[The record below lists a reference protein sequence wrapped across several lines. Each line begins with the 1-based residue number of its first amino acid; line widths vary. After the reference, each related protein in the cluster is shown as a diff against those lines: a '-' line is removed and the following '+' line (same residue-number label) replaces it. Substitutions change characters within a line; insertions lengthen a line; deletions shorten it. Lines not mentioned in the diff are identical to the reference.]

1 VRGIWPTRQDKKR
14 TIIIGGLIIILVV
27 AGLITGIAIHAA
39 NSRKTT
45 ETMILD
51 PGYTTVLPAD
61 KSITSLGGWKRV
73 SPKNATPV
81 YAYNDTIAGT
91 AISVSEQTLPE
102 SFQDDVNG
110 SIATLAKSYNATAI
124 TQVGDTIIY
133 IGTSAKGPQSV
144 IFTKNGLLI
153 LIKSEKQITN
163 TAWSS
168 YAVSLQ

>member
-1 VRGIWPTRQDKKR
+1 MRGIWQARQYKKR
-14 TIIIGGLIIILVV
+14 TIIIGGLSIVLVIG
-27 AGLITGIAIHAA
+27 AIITGIAIHAA
-39 NSRKTT
+39 NNNKTT

-61 KSITSLGGWKRV
+61 KTITSLGGWKRV
-73 SPKNATPV
+73 SPKNASPV

-102 SFQDDVNG
+102 SFQSDVNG
-110 SIATLAKSYNATAI
+110 SIADLAKAYNATAT
-124 TQVGDTIIY
+124 TQVGDTIVY
-133 IGTSAKGPQSV
+133 IGTSAQGPQSV
-144 IFTKNGLLI
+144 IFAKNGLLI